1 MKKRLY
7 RKTKKIGIMVVCLS
21 MGLFLNACSGI
32 KSFVKTAIKEAME
45 EEEEKNKKRN
55 KNETSWEEDINH
67 MYRVA
72 LENGSIG
79 LVKDCWENGADKND
93 LDGEAPVYIALARD
107 QTKLAMWLL
116 DEGSTPNYQL
126 SDGDS
131 LIMKLTDSW
140 NYELCEKMIEC
151 GADIN
156 YVNKKGRSVLETIA
170 DRNTADTS
178 IVKLF
183 IEHGAKLTTN
193 AIQIGLESNQSCDV
207 VRYMVQ
213 VAKKQG
219 IKTGLNPVVE
229 AAILGETD
237 KVRSMVGKKLTTN
250 EKKLLLVYTAAYGTA
265 DTLKLLES
273 KGIRYHFTDYEL
285 GNYEEQLASYAIEN
299 GNASVLQYLFD
310 QKEFSLAEDKE
321 GYWMEQALESNAAEV
336 AQVLLKNGADINNC
350 DSADSYGRCVGT
362 NGNYELWQF
371 LLDNGYNVNIED
383 RLYYTLVDAASHNQL
398 DFIKKLVEDGY
409 DCNSKDADGTHT
421 LLTNA
426 HIYTLD
432 MIKYLVEQGADVNGV
447 KHDGCPLS
455 ACIEDD
461 CTESAIYLI
470 EQGADVNLVPG
481 GADTNL
487 YNAVEKGNLTLVKL
501 LLEKG
506 VDINE
511 PCFDRYPL
519 MYATEGHTILECLL
533 KAGAN
538 VEVQTEEEH
547 DNALMLAANYG
558 NIKAIQLLLDAG
570 ADVTVKNKEGLTAY
584 DIAVKEHNVKSAE
597 MLKEAM
603 ES

>member
-1 MKKRLY
+1 
-7 RKTKKIGIMVVCLS
+7 
-21 MGLFLNACSGI
+21 
-32 KSFVKTAIKEAME
+32 
-45 EEEEKNKKRN
+45 
-55 KNETSWEEDINH
+55 
-67 MYRVA
+67 
-72 LENGSIG
+72 
-79 LVKDCWENGADKND
+79 
-93 LDGEAPVYIALARD
+93 
-107 QTKLAMWLL
+107 MWLL

-140 NYELCEKMIEC
+140 SYELCEKMIEC
-151 GADIN
+151 GVDVN

-170 DRNTADTS
+170 RRNTADRA

-183 IEHGAKLTTN
+183 IEHGAKLTTD

-237 KVRSMVGKKLTTN
+237 KVRSVVGKKLTTN

-265 DTLKLLES
+265 DTLKFLES
-273 KGIRYHFTDYEL
+273 QGIKYHFTDYEL
-285 GNYEEQLASYAIEN
+285 GNYEDQLAPYAIEN

-310 QKEFSLAEDKE
+310 QKEFSLAEDVE
-321 GYWMEQALESNAAEV
+321 GYWMEQALLNNATESV
-336 AQVLLKNGADINNC
+336 QVLLKNGSDINNC
-350 DSADSYGRCVGT
+350 NRADSYGRYVGT
-362 NGNYELWQF
+362 NGNYELWQI
-371 LLDNGYNVNIED
+371 LLSNGYDVDRED
-383 RLYYTLVDAASHNQL
+383 RLYYTLEDAASHNQL
-398 DFIKKLVEDGY
+398 DFIKKLAEDGY
-409 DCNSKDADGTHT
+409 DCNIQNSDGTLG
-421 LLTNA
+421 LLSNA
-426 HIYTLD
+426 HVYTLD

-447 KHDGCPLS
+447 DHDGGPLNI
-455 ACIEDD
+455 CIQED
-461 CTESAIYLI
+461 CTESAMYLI

-481 GADTNL
+481 GCDTNL
-487 YNAVEKGNLTLVKL
+487 YNAVERGNLTLVKL

-519 MYATEGHTILECLL
+519 LHATEGHTILECLL

-538 VEVQTEEEH
+538 IEVQTEEEQE
-547 DNALMLAANYG
+547 NALMYAADYG

-570 ADVTVKNKEGLTAY
+570 ADVMVKNKDGQTAY